1 MNAGTSSKCRRT
13 EVFLE
18 LWCVDGCLFNKSKF
32 NTGALSQNKSPIE
45 ALTNVKPTYK
55 HLHVFG
61 CICYSK
67 RKEYTK
73 LDSRSEK
80 CIFLGYIPNRFRV
93 LNVLNLKLQHVRDV
107 VFDDTKFFKDLS
119 ECEKQN
125 VLNVYGKE
133 IPRLSSTRTAQKTV
147 TCLPRSTTSVLIP
160 QTEHLT
166 KTFENMQLNSD
177 IPDEND
183 YDGQI
188 MPPPPLVHNKRPHS
202 DHPYTQSGCEAVP
215 KSRVS
220 KRSERDY
227 KINNVENNE
236 NETVQID
243 DQCKLDELDRIIQS
257 EVLGEPTVMLTTG
270 DEDVPLN
277 YSDIKNKPHSEQ
289 WYKAHENELQAFKR
303 NNSWKLVD

>member
-1 MNAGTSSKCRRT
+1 MNRTIMDRTRALLQNAGVPKCFWNYGVLMAVYIINQSPTR
-13 EVFLE
+13 
-18 LWCVDGCLFNKSKF
+18 
-32 NTGALSQNKSPIE
+32 ALSQNKSPIE

-133 IPRLSSTRTAQKTV
+133 IPRLSSTRTA
-147 TCLPRSTTSVLIP
+147 
-160 QTEHLT
+160 
-166 KTFENMQLNSD
+166 
-177 IPDEND
+177 
-183 YDGQI
+183 
-188 MPPPPLVHNKRPHS
+188 
-202 DHPYTQSGCEAVP
+202 
-215 KSRVS
+215 
-220 KRSERDY
+220 
-227 KINNVENNE
+227 
-236 NETVQID
+236 
-243 DQCKLDELDRIIQS
+243 
-257 EVLGEPTVMLTTG
+257 
-270 DEDVPLN
+270 
-277 YSDIKNKPHSEQ
+277 
-289 WYKAHENELQAFKR
+289 
-303 NNSWKLVD
+303 